1 MSIRL
6 GVLTIPAGA
15 SESTILDGHAARWTK
30 SIFIHPPAVLS
41 GVVTVATSPKSQR
54 DNKGAPV
61 HVFQTLQSDGADVV
75 VTDDKVLVL
84 TEEGFGSLRF
94 ETTVPP
100 GADEDY
106 VLSAQDDPGF

>member
-1 MSIRL
+1 MIRL
-6 GVLTIPAGA
+6 GVLTIPSGQT
-15 SESTILDGHAARWTK
+15 ESNILDGHDARWTK
-30 SIFIHPPAVLS
+30 SIFIHPPAVLA
-41 GVVTVATSPKSQR
+41 GVTTVATSPKSQR

-84 TEEGFGSLRF
+84 TEAGFGSLRL
-94 ETTVPP
+94 ETTAAP